1 MIDYCIH
8 GHAVYDPSS
17 NKLTGNESSKRN
29 CMVLNNLNF
38 GIARCKV
45 SILRDHKLPFALIT
59 S

>member
-38 GIARCKV
+38 GIAWCKV
-45 SILRDHKLPFALIT
+45 SIL
-59 S
+59 

>member
-29 CMVLNNLNF
+29 CMVLNNFNL
-38 GIARCKV
+38 
-45 SILRDHKLPFALIT
+45 ILLDTKYP